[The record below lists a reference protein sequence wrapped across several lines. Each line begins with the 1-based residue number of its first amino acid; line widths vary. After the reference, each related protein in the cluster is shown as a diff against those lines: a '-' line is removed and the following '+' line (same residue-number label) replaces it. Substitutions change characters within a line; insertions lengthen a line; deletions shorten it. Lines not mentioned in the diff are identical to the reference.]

1 MRRFRF
7 QLQPVLDL
15 AQQEEELREAEL
27 RVLLAGKAELEKEK
41 SDVLERI
48 QSTRADLRNRGE
60 ILSEEIELYDRF
72 ISSLDRQSEMLT
84 ARISGLEAKIRSKKR
99 EVLESTKKRKTL
111 DRLRERK
118 HAEYSQEM
126 DRSAQQEADEL
137 HLSRMRR

>member
-15 AQQEEELREAEL
+15 AQQEEELKEAEL
-27 RVLLAGKAELEKEK
+27 RVLLAGKAELEREK

-60 ILSEEIELYDRF
+60 ILSEEIELYDLF

-84 ARISGLEAKIRSKKR
+84 ARISGLEAKIRAKKR